1 MVNGRTLNR
10 PLVRSFARRRRNRPS
25 SEEGAKERRRRTRG
39 AVGRTDR
46 TPGDGRPE
54 SERAVQRAYDE
65 LSHYRQSSYP
75 PSFPP
80 SKSLVGE

>member
-25 SEEGAKERRRRTRG
+25 SEEGAKERRRRTREEPSD
-39 AVGRTDR
+39 GRTEQR
-46 TPGDGRPE
+46 DGRPE

-75 PSFPP
+75 PSLPP
-80 SKSLVGE
+80 SH